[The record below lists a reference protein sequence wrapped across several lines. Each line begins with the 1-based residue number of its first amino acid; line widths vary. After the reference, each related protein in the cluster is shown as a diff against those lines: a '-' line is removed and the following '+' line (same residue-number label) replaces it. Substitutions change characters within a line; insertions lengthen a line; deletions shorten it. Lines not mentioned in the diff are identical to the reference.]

1 MLIIALSKLK
11 YQSNH
16 NSIILCHEYKY
27 FCRQVVVLHERQ
39 ASSRRGQNH
48 TILPFRWPYDIPL
61 SEIQNSSHWK
71 PLNSPWRGEV
81 FCKELDNEI
90 SVPGCSCITVS
101 VILFSASECARRCSR
116 PTPPSF
122 FRLFSVPRLQQ
133 RCCSLCNVI
142 SWEYI
147 DSPFENELYRCRL
160 LVVWVPRLPTTMLV
174 VVVVEVSWIP
184 REISFPLS
192 RRCRDFRESS

>member
-1 MLIIALSKLK
+1 MGGSRYTCKTKSKYIWNYYSQFSNTSWNIIHS

-16 NSIILCHEYKY
+16 NSRLFFAIRTTSFHKY
-27 FCRQVVVLHERQ
+27 
-39 ASSRRGQNH
+39 
-48 TILPFRWPYDIPL
+48 TIHFWN
-61 SEIQNSSHWK
+61 EIQNSSYWR
-71 PLNSPWRGEV
+71 PSNSPWRGEV

-101 VILFSASECARRCSR
+101 VMLFSASEWARRCSR
-116 PTPPSF
+116 ATPPPSF
-122 FRLFSVPRLQQ
+122 FRLFSVPTLQQ
-133 RCCSLCNVI
+133 RCSLCNVI

-160 LVVWVPRLPTTMLV
+160 RVVWAPRLPTTMLV

-192 RRCRDFRESS
+192 RRCSDFKESS